1 MSYLTTR
8 SHEHNPLLATGHGT
22 GAERWMVSYADFIT
36 LLFAFFVVMYAVS
49 SVNEGKYRVLSST
62 LVEAF
67 HNKDMYAGGDRTKP
81 PEGKILVPE
90 LVEPAGPGILDGG
103 AGVLDQGASI
113 VAELEAAEVQT
124 PTLALQPLQDAA
136 ADALNTADAGQKA
149 AAMQSLLAPFIDNEA
164 AVVREGE
171 DWIEIELDSQMLFR
185 PGSAELGPQAQ
196 SPLEVVLTA
205 IQGMPEGLPVRVEGH
220 TDSQP
225 IATRQFP
232 SNWELSAA
240 RAASVVRALV
250 AAGVPAERLAAIGYG
265 EARPRAPNDT
275 AAGRERNR
283 RVVIALAA
291 SENVGTV
298 VGMRPAATESRA
310 SGPIETAPEPSSEPS
325 ASRAVPGGLR
335 LERATRI
342 PGLEGI
348 P

>member
-1 MSYLTTR
+1 MTYLSTR
-8 SHEHNPLLATGHGT
+8 SHDRNPLLATGHGT

-67 HNKDMYAGGDRTKP
+67 HNKDMYAGGDQSTP
-81 PEGKILVPE
+81 PEDKIVVPE
-90 LVEPAGPGILDGG
+90 LVAPAGPGVLDGG
-103 AGVLDQGASI
+103 VGVLEQGASI
-113 VAELEAAEVQT
+113 VAELESAEVQS
-124 PTLALQPLQDAA
+124 PTLALQPLQEAA
-136 ADALNTADAGQKA
+136 ADSLNVSDAKQKA
-149 AAMQSLLAPFIDNEA
+149 QAMKSLLAPFIDNQVA
-164 AVVREGE
+164 TVRDGE

-185 PGSAELGPQAQ
+185 PGSAELGAQARA
-196 SPLEVVLTA
+196 PLEVVLTA
-205 IQGMPEGLPVRVEGH
+205 IQDMPEGLPVRVEGH
-220 TDSQP
+220 TDSVP

-240 RAASVVRALV
+240 RAASVVRTLV

-265 EARPRAPNDT
+265 DARPKASNDT
-275 AAGRERNR
+275 EVGRARNR

-291 SENVGTV
+291 NDNVGTV
-298 VGMRPAATESRA
+298 EGIGAAATASRQPRP
-310 SGPIETAPEPSSEPS
+310 SGTAPQSSSETS
-325 ASRAVPGGLR
+325 APRVLPGGLR